1 MAQHLALGAQGE
13 ELAARYLSEA
23 GMQILARN
31 WRCRFG
37 ELDVIAREGEVT
49 AFIEVKT
56 RRNLTCGPPEE
67 AVTYLKQRRI
77 RELAARWLREQDGS
91 YQRIRFDVIA
101 VLLRPGH
108 APDIRH
114 LKAVF

>member
-13 ELAARYLSEA
+13 ELAADFLRAA
-23 GMQILARN
+23 GMEIVARN

-49 AFIEVKT
+49 VFIEVKT
-56 RRNLTCGPPEE
+56 RRTLTCGPPEE

-77 RELAARWLREQDGS
+77 RELATRWLREQNGPHL
-91 YQRIRFDVIA
+91 RIRFDVVA
-101 VLLRPGH
+101 VLLRPGRT
-108 APDIRH
+108 PEIRH